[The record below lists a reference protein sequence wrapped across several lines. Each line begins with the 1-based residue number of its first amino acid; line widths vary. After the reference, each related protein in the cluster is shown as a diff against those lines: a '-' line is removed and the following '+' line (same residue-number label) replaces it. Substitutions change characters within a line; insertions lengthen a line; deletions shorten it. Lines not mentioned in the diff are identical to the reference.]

1 MKIII
6 TESQYKFL
14 KKTILIESSD
24 DVSTYVTKKNRR
36 LYAKSRIGINTP
48 WNWQDLPAGTKFK
61 YNPVWKTMD
70 AWNQKFVFSCND
82 STFYNFNKKITYN

>member
-24 DVSTYVTKKNRR
+24 DVSTYVTKKIVGYM
-36 LYAKSRIGINTP
+36 L
-48 WNWQDLPAGTKFK
+48 
-61 YNPVWKTMD
+61 
-70 AWNQKFVFSCND
+70 NQESA
-82 STFYNFNKKITYN
+82 